1 MTRRLLLALAALGLL
16 PLAARAEHAAIDL
29 RLIRTDAA
37 TGQEVEETTARA
49 DQEPPA
55 GGVNPR
61 PLAKVKAGE
70 PLVLQWVLTNT
81 YPHGE
86 NKDVVVHYYVVRE
99 DKAGQKLLPNL
110 AQGTVVE
117 GRFKMN
123 FKPKCRVGS
132 RVAFTIKEP
141 GVYLLRVDTANTNSD
156 HEHFS
161 AIDVQV
167 E

>member
-1 MTRRLLLALAALGLL
+1 MTHRFLLVLAALALL
-16 PLAARAEHAAIDL
+16 PLAARAEHATIDL

-37 TGQEVEETTARA
+37 TGQEVEETTAHA

-61 PLAKVKAGE
+61 PVAKVKAGE

-81 YPHGE
+81 YPHGDL
-86 NKDVVVHYYVVRE
+86 KDVVVHYYVVRE
-99 DKAGQKLLPNL
+99 DKAGQKMLPNL
-110 AQGTVVE
+110 AQGTVIE

-132 RVAFTIKEP
+132 RIAFTIKEA

>member
-1 MTRRLLLALAALGLL
+1 MTRRPLLALAALALL
-16 PLAARAEHAAIDL
+16 PLAARAEHASIDL

-37 TGQEVEETTARA
+37 TGQEDETAAHA

-61 PLAKVKAGE
+61 PVAKVKAGE

-86 NKDVVVHYYVVRE
+86 TKDVVVHYYVVRE
-99 DKAGQKLLPNL
+99 DKAGQKMLPNL
-110 AQGTVVE
+110 AQATVIE

-123 FKPKCRVGS
+123 FKPRCRVGS
-132 RVAFTIKEP
+132 RVAFTIKEA

>member
-1 MTRRLLLALAALGLL
+1 MTRRLLLALAALALL

-37 TGQEVEETTARA
+37 TGQEVDETTAHA

-61 PLAKVKAGE
+61 PLAKVKVGE
-70 PLVLQWVLTNT
+70 PLVLQWILTNN

-99 DKAGQKLLPNL
+99 EKPGVKQLPNL
-110 AQGTVVE
+110 TPGTVTE
-117 GRFKMN
+117 GRFTMN
-123 FKPKCRVGS
+123 FKPKCRVGA